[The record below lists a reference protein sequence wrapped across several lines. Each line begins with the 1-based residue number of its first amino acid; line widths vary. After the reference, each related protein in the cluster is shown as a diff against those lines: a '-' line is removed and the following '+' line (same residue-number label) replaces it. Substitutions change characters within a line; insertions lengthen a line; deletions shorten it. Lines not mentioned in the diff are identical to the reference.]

1 MNRRAL
7 IIALVGAGVFLVA
20 FFGYYLPQHRGR
32 TRAEA
37 EEAAASRRLRA
48 LEAEIRDRPPEPE
61 AEIGEAAGR
70 FRDRVPRELN
80 VTRIN
85 EALVGLCRTS
95 GDITLESITELSVR
109 EREEEGVRKL
119 PIRLLL
125 RASYPDF
132 ARLLDAI
139 DRSGLPLAVETFTVS
154 NPDNVSIL
162 SRVELTVAACADP
175 ELR

>member
-7 IIALVGAGVFLVA
+7 IIALAGVVVFLLSC
-20 FFGYYLPQHRGR
+20 FGYYLPRHRAR
-32 TRAEA
+32 ARARAE
-37 EEAAASRRLRA
+37 EEAAYRSRRA
-48 LEAEIRDRPPEPE
+48 LEVEVRAWRPETEEGIEDP
-61 AEIGEAAGR
+61 AVI
-70 FRDRVPRELN
+70 FRDRVTRELN

-85 EALVGLCRTS
+85 EELVELCRIT
-95 GDITLESITELSVR
+95 GDITLDSITELSAR

-139 DRSGLPLAVETFTVS
+139 DRAGLPLAVEGFTIS
-154 NPDNVSIL
+154 NPDNLSAL
-162 SRVELTVAACADP
+162 SRVELTVAACAVS
-175 ELR
+175 EER